1 MKKIAS
7 FSIVTISAL
16 ILAALGPG
24 KITAQHL
31 ISSKAGFVNRVDGK
45 VYITRQDSQDNE
57 AKENAALGSQMNDGD
72 QISTESGSYV
82 ELLLNPG
89 SYIRVNEKSEI
100 RAVNTEL
107 TRVRFEVIRG
117 SAMIEVGE
125 VNKQEPLEIITPQ
138 GSFFIR
144 KTGLQRLDV
153 REGMTLLAVRQG
165 EVQLG
170 TLDEVLNKKSYKIG
184 RGKVAQL
191 KGEPMPMLAKLDKDA
206 VDEFDKW
213 SFSRAEVLMAANQR
227 ALHSSSLNKGSLAY
241 GWLFDPF
248 HRCYTYIPR
257 GSYWSPYG
265 FGFFNS
271 FNSCWD
277 CYFPPTGYSYGY
289 VGSGGGSNRGATG
302 NGSSGR
308 PAPPP
313 RVVCGIDRSPV
324 RREIERYRNS
334 DGGFNAEQRH
344 SGRDNSNSSSSPA
357 PTSQRSGGS
366 SSPSRAGSG
375 AGARP
380 NSGGGW
386 HGGGSH
392 GGGGRPGPSRPRSN

>member
-16 ILAALGPG
+16 ILVLLGPG
-24 KITAQHL
+24 TITAQHL

-45 VYITRQDSQDNE
+45 VYITRQDSQANE
-57 AKENAALGSQMNDGD
+57 AKESAALGSQLNDGD
-72 QISTESGSYV
+72 QLSTEAGSYA

-89 SYIRVNEKSEI
+89 SYIRVNEKSGL

-107 TRVRFEVIRG
+107 TRVRFEVIKG

-125 VNKQEPLEIITPQ
+125 VDKQEPVEIITPQ

-144 KTGLQRLDV
+144 KNGLQRLDV
-153 REGMTLLAVRQG
+153 REGMTLVAVRQG
-165 EVQLG
+165 EIQLG
-170 TLDEVLNKKSYKIG
+170 TLEQVLNKKSYKIG

-191 KGEPMPMLAKLDKDA
+191 TGEPNPMLAKLDKDA
-206 VDEFDKW
+206 VDEFDNW

-227 ALHSSSLNKGSLAY
+227 ALHNSSLNKGSLAY

-257 GSYWSPYG
+257 GSFWSPYG

-289 VGSGGGSNRGATG
+289 RTSNKGTIG

-313 RVVCGIDRSPV
+313 RVVCGIDRAPV
-324 RREIERYRNS
+324 RREIERYRSS
-334 DGGFNAEQRH
+334 DGGFNPEQRH
-344 SGRDNSNSSSSPA
+344 YGRDSNSSSSPSPA
-357 PTSQRSGGS
+357 SRRSGGPS
-366 SSPSRAGSG
+366 SNSAGSG
-375 AGARP
+375 SGARP
-380 NSGGGW
+380 HSGGGW
-386 HGGGSH
+386 HGGGSR